1 VFGRAIRFAS
11 LKTREDAMSDK
22 IKPQHLSRKAILYVR
37 QSSPYQVMNNLESQK
52 LQYAMEAHLRSLG
65 WSEVE
70 IIDEDLGRSAGGSVT
85 RTGFERMVAQ
95 VCLGEVGAVCAREVS
110 RFARNSREWQQ
121 LVEVCR
127 IVDTLLVDQETVYSP
142 RLGNDRLLLGLK
154 GTLNEYEL
162 DLLRQRASEAR
173 VEKARRGELVSH
185 CPVGFVKDED
195 GQLQKEP
202 DERIRRAI
210 ELVFAKFLELG
221 SARQTL
227 LWFMENELS
236 IPARTIRGEVHWR
249 RPAYCG
255 IHRILT
261 NPAYGGAY
269 AYGKTESLTCYENG
283 LSVQRTRRRPRER
296 WVTLIPDAHEGYVN
310 WEDFERIQKMIIS
323 NRLSDCEPSGAA
335 RRGSGLLTGLL
346 RCRRCARMLRV
357 FYKGADGE
365 VVRYACPRA
374 YLDNKEARCVAFS
387 GATVDAAVARQ
398 LLCVVQPAAIEAA
411 IMATQRQARAHS
423 EVLDALGRD
432 LEAARYRAQRAE
444 RQYEASDPEN
454 RLVTQ
459 ELERRW
465 NVALEEVRGIESRI
479 AAESECTQTTSVGNV
494 DEFKDLASDLEAL
507 WNDRQADERT
517 KKRLL
522 RALIREIVVDIDEQT
537 SEVVLLIHWKGGVHT
552 PLRLPRRRR
561 GESSGHIPKDI
572 VEAVRVLS
580 RIYSD
585 EMIAGVLNRA
595 KVPTARGNYWTRAL
609 VTSLRFNHEIKCH
622 DAQRQAVEGWLNLSQ
637 AARLV
642 GVSNRTLRL
651 AIERGYIAAERP
663 IACGPWVL
671 NKQSLENEKVSR
683 LLDQIRLG
691 RHSPTVPS
699 PAQTVLDLSTT

>member
-1 VFGRAIRFAS
+1 
-11 LKTREDAMSDK
+11 MSEK
-22 IKPQHLSRKAILYVR
+22 IKPQHVSRKAILYVR

-173 VEKARRGELVSH
+173 VEKAKRGELVSH

-195 GQLQKEP
+195 GRFQKDP
-202 DERIRRAI
+202 DERIRRTI

-221 SARQTL
+221 SARQAL

-236 IPARTIRGEVHWR
+236 IPARTIRGDVHWR

-255 IHRILT
+255 IHQILT

-269 AYGKTESLTCYENG
+269 AYGRTERVTCYENG
-283 LSVQRTRRRPRER
+283 LSVQRTRRRPRDR
-296 WVTLIPDAHEGYVN
+296 WVALIPGSHEGYVS
-310 WEDFERIQKMIIS
+310 WEHFERIQKMIVG

-346 RCRRCARMLRV
+346 RCRRCGRMLRV
-357 FYKGADGE
+357 FYKGAAGE

-387 GATVDAAVARQ
+387 GATVDPAVARQ

-411 IMATQRQARAHS
+411 IMATQRQAHIHS
-423 EVLDALGRD
+423 EVLNALRRD

-444 RQYEASDPEN
+444 RQYEATDPEN
-454 RLVTQ
+454 RLVAQ

-465 NVALEEVRGIESRI
+465 NAALEEVRAIESRI
-479 AAESECTQTTSVGNV
+479 ATESEYADATRVGTV
-494 DEFKDLASDLEAL
+494 DEFEDLAGDLEIS
-507 WNDRQADERT
+507 WNDPQADERT

-561 GESSGHIPKDI
+561 GESRGHTSKDV

-595 KVPTARGNYWTRAL
+595 KLSTARGNYWTRAL
-609 VTSLRFNHEIKCH
+609 ITSLRCNHEIQCH
-622 DAQRQAVEGWLNLSQ
+622 DAQRQAAEGWLNLSQ

-642 GVSNRTLRL
+642 GVSNRTLRI
-651 AIERGYIAAERP
+651 AIERGYIVAERP
-663 IACGPWVL
+663 IAYGPWVL
-671 NKQSLENEKVSR
+671 NKQSLENENASR
-683 LLDQIRLG
+683 RLDRVRLG
-691 RHSPTVPS
+691 RSSPTVPS
-699 PAQTVLDLSTT
+699 SEQTVLDLSIT

>member
-1 VFGRAIRFAS
+1 
-11 LKTREDAMSDK
+11 MSDK
-22 IKPQHLSRKAILYVR
+22 IKSQHLLRKAILYVR
-37 QSSPYQVMNNLESQK
+37 QSSPYQVTNNIESQR
-52 LQYAMEAHLRSLG
+52 LQYAMEKHLRSLG
-65 WSEVE
+65 WNEVE
-70 IIDEDLGRSAGGSVT
+70 IIDEDLGRSAGGGVT

-95 VCLGEVGAVCAREVS
+95 VCMGEVGAVCAREVS

-195 GQLQKEP
+195 GCLQKDP
-202 DERIRRAI
+202 DERIRRTI
-210 ELVFAKFLELG
+210 ELVYTNFIDLG
-221 SARQTL
+221 SARQVL
-227 LWFMENELS
+227 LWFMENDLS
-236 IPARTIRGEVHWR
+236 IPARSIRGHVHWR
-249 RPAYCG
+249 RPAYCN
-255 IHRILT
+255 IHHILT

-269 AYGKTESLTCYENG
+269 AYGKTERVTCYENG
-283 LSVQRTRRRPRER
+283 LSVQRTRRRPRDR
-296 WVTLIPDAHEGYVN
+296 WVALIPAAHEGYVS
-310 WEDFERIQKMIIS
+310 WEQFERIQKMIIG

-346 RCRRCARMLRV
+346 RCRRCGRMLRV

-374 YLDNKEARCVAFS
+374 C
-387 GATVDAAVARQ
+387 
-398 LLCVVQPAAIEAA
+398 
-411 IMATQRQARAHS
+411 
-423 EVLDALGRD
+423 
-432 LEAARYRAQRAE
+432 
-444 RQYEASDPEN
+444 
-454 RLVTQ
+454 
-459 ELERRW
+459 
-465 NVALEEVRGIESRI
+465 
-479 AAESECTQTTSVGNV
+479 V
-494 DEFKDLASDLEAL
+494 DEFKDLAEDLETL
-507 WNDRQADERT
+507 WNDPRSDERT

-561 GESSGHIPKDI
+561 GESRGHTPKDI
-572 VEAVRVLS
+572 VEAVRVLA

-595 KVPTARGNYWTRAL
+595 KLPTVRGNYWTRAL
-609 VTSLRFNHEIKCH
+609 ITSLRCTHEIKCH
-622 DAQRQAVEGWLNLSQ
+622 DAQRQATKGWMNLSQ
-637 AARLV
+637 AASLV

-651 AIERGYIAAERP
+651 AIEHGYIAAERP

-671 NKQSLENEKVSR
+671 NKQSLEKESASR
-683 LLDQIRLG
+683 LLDRVRLG
-691 RHSPTVPS
+691 RSSPTVPS
-699 PAQTVLDLSTT
+699 SKQAVLDLSIT